1 MRWVAIGQAVL
12 WSAIGLGAFLLL
24 AKSVQ
29 NSTEF
34 GRLQLW
40 ILGVDVCGVLA
51 LSVLLARKIWR
62 LVRDYRAHVPG
73 SRLTARTVGIF
84 GALVIAPLLIVY
96 LSSLEFINQGIDSWF
111 KVEVKQ
117 GLSDALVLSRAAL
130 DLRMREYSHRTVTL
144 AGALASAAPGDVQS
158 KLDAERRMS
167 EALEIALFGPHER
180 IIAASLENPLD
191 SLPTQP
197 PTDLVRQ
204 VGQHLPYVSL
214 EPQADGRYLIRT
226 GASLADPG
234 SREMR
239 FVVAI
244 YPVPAQLAALSEAVQ
259 SSYNQYGDLAAIRE
273 PLKYSF
279 RLTLTLVVLLAML
292 AAIYGAI
299 YSAQRLVRPVQ
310 DLIAGTRAV
319 GKGDFA
325 TRLPLPSRDEMG
337 FLVHSFNDMTKRL
350 RRARA
355 EATHSQQAV
364 ERERERLAIIL
375 ARLSTGVLAIDHN
388 MTVRMA
394 NDAAGAILGGELSSA
409 TGRALPEL
417 AAGNERLGQFVAALA
432 VRFAG
437 GREEWREQ
445 IDLDSASGRRTLMCA
460 CTALPGED
468 SDMGFVIV
476 FDDITALLQAQ
487 RDAAWGEVARRLAHE
502 IKNPLTPIQL
512 SAERMRRRLL
522 AGMNEGD
529 AEILERGTRT
539 IVQQVQTMQQ
549 MVNAFS
555 EYARAPEMQISRF
568 SLNQLVTEVA
578 DLYRSQDPRARIRL
592 DLDAALEGIEADR
605 GRVRQIFNNLLTNAL
620 EALEGTAEPLVEIA
634 THFEETPEAA
644 YAEVTV
650 CDNGPGFQRE
660 LLGRVF
666 DPYVTSKPKGTGLG
680 LAIVK
685 KIVEEHGGRI
695 DADNRPQGGARVRV
709 VLPVKDST
717 RSAAGGA
724 RERRDQLRRERA

>member
-1 MRWVAIGQAVL
+1 MVAPRISGRPPRGMRWVAVGQAVL

-29 NSTEF
+29 NSAEF
-34 GRLQLW
+34 GRLQIW
-40 ILGVDVCGVLA
+40 ILVVDVCGVIA
-51 LSVLLARKIWR
+51 LTVLITRQLWR

-96 LSSLEFINQGIDSWF
+96 LSSLEFINVGIDSWF

-117 GLSDALVLSRAAL
+117 GLSDALGLSRAAL
-130 DLRMREYSHRTVTL
+130 DLRMREYSHRTVAL
-144 AGALASAAPGDVQS
+144 AATLASASSGDMQS
-158 KLDAERRMS
+158 QLNEERRAS
-167 EALEIALFGPHER
+167 QALEIALFGPHER

-191 SLPTQP
+191 SLPAQP
-197 PTDLVRQ
+197 PADLVRQ
-204 VGQHLPYVSL
+204 VGQQLPYVSL

-226 GASLADPG
+226 AASLGDAG
-234 SREMR
+234 SQGSR

-259 SSYNQYGDLAAIRE
+259 SSYNKYGDLAAIRE

-375 ARLSTGVLAIDHN
+375 SRLSTGVLAIDHN

-394 NDAAGAILGGELSSA
+394 HAAAGRRRPGARCRNWPRATSGWGSSWRRWRCASRADAKNGASRSTWTAAADGARSCAPARRCRVRIPTWALSSYSM
-409 TGRALPEL
+409 TSPRSC
-417 AAGNERLGQFVAALA
+417 R
-432 VRFAG
+432 R
-437 GREEWREQ
+437 
-445 IDLDSASGRRTLMCA
+445 SAMR
-460 CTALPGED
+460 PG
-468 SDMGFVIV
+468 
-476 FDDITALLQAQ
+476 ARW
-487 RDAAWGEVARRLAHE
+487 RDAWRT
-502 IKNPLTPIQL
+502 KSKTPSRPSSCPP
-512 SAERMRRRLL
+512 SA
-522 AGMNEGD
+522 
-529 AEILERGTRT
+529 
-539 IVQQVQTMQQ
+539 
-549 MVNAFS
+549 
-555 EYARAPEMQISRF
+555 
-568 SLNQLVTEVA
+568 
-578 DLYRSQDPRARIRL
+578 
-592 DLDAALEGIEADR
+592 
-605 GRVRQIFNNLLTNAL
+605 
-620 EALEGTAEPLVEIA
+620 
-634 THFEETPEAA
+634 
-644 YAEVTV
+644 
-650 CDNGPGFQRE
+650 C
-660 LLGRVF
+660 
-666 DPYVTSKPKGTGLG
+666 
-680 LAIVK
+680 
-685 KIVEEHGGRI
+685 
-695 DADNRPQGGARVRV
+695 GGAC
-709 VLPVKDST
+709 ST
-717 RSAAGGA
+717 A
-724 RERRDQLRRERA
+724 